1 MARTAYSDLAWS
13 MEDDEVVAEIAE
25 GGSEG
30 SEEVLN
36 GDETVEGEMLEMDEA
51 GDAVDETEA
60 KVDQLEETA
69 ANLEAIYMAMESF
82 KKSGG
87 MSKEVAFAFQV
98 GISNSIAKYPSLT
111 LSRSAG
117 QPALESFGSASTRMA
132 QTVASLEGLRQI
144 LSDFWTMIMKQIN
157 KLTAYIRNWFLKV
170 LDAAPRLK
178 KRAEAISERA
188 KDTTGTMGEKKVDL
202 SLVRTLSLAR
212 KPVTGAQLIAALG
225 SIEEAAKARLTAKSA
240 DDYEKT
246 MDSLLEIMEKAVEG
260 KMEEATKGGV
270 SYQNMLELH
279 AKTSSSL
286 FKAKSVS
293 GDNAKRFGDDTSAM
307 MSDEILGGKAFIS
320 KQPVAGKH
328 EGDFKRMAAASGDE
342 IGAHDLKAKA
352 TESSGQFE
360 TLSTSNVIAIAD
372 KVADI
377 CETIIGY
384 KKGWEGRESQQKR
397 MDTEVKKA
405 ISSSEKDSETDGAK
419 GKTIRSVGSAIS
431 TGWRKGVAFESS
443 LINFS
448 INVGRASLSYC
459 DRSLGQYK
467 KA

>member
-25 GGSEG
+25 GGGEG
-30 SEEVLN
+30 AEEVLN

-51 GDAVDETEA
+51 GDAVEETED
-60 KVDQLEETA
+60 KVDDLEETA

-82 KKSGG
+82 KKTGG
-87 MSKEVAFAFQV
+87 MSKEVAFAFQI
-98 GISNSIAKYPSLT
+98 GISNAIAKYPSLT

-117 QPALESFGSASTRMA
+117 QPALESFGSASTRQA
-132 QTVASLEGLRQI
+132 QTIASLEGLRQI

-157 KLTAYIRNWFLKV
+157 KLTAYVRNWFLKV

-202 SLVRTLSLAR
+202 ALVRTLSLAR
-212 KPVTGAQLIAALG
+212 KPVTGAQLISALG
-225 SIEEAAKARLTAKSA
+225 SIEEAAKARLTVKSA
-240 DDYEKT
+240 ADYEKT
-246 MDSLLEIMEKAVEG
+246 MDKLLEIMEKAVEG
-260 KMEEATKGGV
+260 KLGEMTGNTSSEGPVQAKA
-270 SYQNMLELH
+270 YQTLLVEH
-279 AKTSSSL
+279 AKQSSSL
-286 FKAKSVS
+286 FSAKSVS
-293 GDNAKRFGDDTSAM
+293 GENAKRFGEDTAAM

-320 KQPVAGKH
+320 KQPVEGKH

-397 MDTEVKKA
+397 MDTDRK
-405 ISSSEKDSETDGAK
+405 
-419 GKTIRSVGSAIS
+419 SV
-431 TGWRKGVAFESS
+431 V
-443 LINFS
+443 
-448 INVGRASLSYC
+448 
-459 DRSLGQYK
+459 
-467 KA
+467 